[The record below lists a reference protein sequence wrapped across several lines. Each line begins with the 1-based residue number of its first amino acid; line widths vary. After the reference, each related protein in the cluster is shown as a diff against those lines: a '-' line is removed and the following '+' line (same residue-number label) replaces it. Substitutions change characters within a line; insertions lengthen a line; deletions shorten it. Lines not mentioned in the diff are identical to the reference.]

1 MKKSMLLITGLLICL
16 IVFQS
21 CDDDEKQASA
31 PIVGVW
37 AGEKAD
43 FNLNPD
49 GIIPSFTLSEDD
61 FPVQLEF
68 RNNGT
73 LILTDNK
80 GTSTAG
86 TYEMSGNNLNINIDY
101 EFELIALAGSYTIE
115 ELNSTSL
122 KASTEREGTYTH
134 PETNQSFE
142 GKVKATLFFTRQ
154 P

>member
-1 MKKSMLLITGLLICL
+1 MKINRFVGLLICL
-16 IVFQS
+16 IAFQS
-21 CDDDEKQASA
+21 CDDDEKQVTA

-37 AGEKAD
+37 AGEKVD

-49 GIIPSFTLSEDD
+49 GIIPAFTISEDD

-68 RNNGT
+68 KANHA

-86 TYEMSGNNLNINIDY
+86 SYQINGNSLNINIDY
-101 EFELIALAGSYTIE
+101 EFELIALTGTYEIE
-115 ELNSTSL
+115 DLTSARL
-122 KASTEREGTYTH
+122 KASTQREGTYTH
-134 PETNQSFE
+134 PETNQTFE
-142 GKVKATLFFTRQ
+142 GKVKATLFFNRQ